1 MGFMPQQSINSKV
14 PKVQNDTLKCT
25 LEEMAVIRMISENP
39 KITQKELVKV
49 TGKSISTV
57 KRITSSLQEK
67 GYVRRANG
75 KRFGK
80 WEVLV

>member
-1 MGFMPQQSINSKV
+1 MESMPQQSINSKV

>member
-67 GYVRRANG
+67 GYVRRVNG